1 MTDKD
6 LYSKLLSI
14 AQSDATDKGKQIH
27 NLIELHDAEMLDD
40 PINLI
45 LSANKIFMHG
55 YTKTKYDGWKE
66 EVKRYFARFGGA

>member
-1 MTDKD
+1 MTSHD

-14 AQSDATDKGKQIH
+14 AQSDSTDKETQIH
-27 NLIELHDAEMLDD
+27 NLIELHDAEILND

-45 LSANKIFMHG
+45 ISAQKIFMHG

-66 EVKRYFARFGGA
+66 EVKQYFARFGGT

>member
-1 MTDKD
+1 MTSHD

-14 AQSDATDKGKQIH
+14 AQSEATDKEMQIH
-27 NLIELHDAEMLDD
+27 NLIELHDAEILDD

-45 LSANKIFMHG
+45 ISAQKIFMHG
-55 YTKTKYDGWKE
+55 FTKNKYDGWKE